1 VEGVWALVRSKNGGA
16 LKERFMYMTVT
27 KGISKKKTIVAIARR
42 LAALLYTML
51 KTGTEYESAEI

>member
-1 VEGVWALVRSKNGGA
+1 
-16 LKERFMYMTVT
+16 MTVT
-27 KGISKKKTIVAIARR
+27 KGISKKKAIVAIARR